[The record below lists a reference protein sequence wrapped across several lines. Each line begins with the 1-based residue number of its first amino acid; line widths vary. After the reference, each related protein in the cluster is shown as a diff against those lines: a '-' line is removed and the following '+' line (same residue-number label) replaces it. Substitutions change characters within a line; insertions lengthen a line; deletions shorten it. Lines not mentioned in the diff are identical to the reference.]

1 MMRQR
6 FFLGGVLF
14 FLIFSMPTFAGQG
27 FTCSDFLKLSV
38 PEQRRYLEGY
48 TLGAGQ
54 ELGYFK
60 NNILGHG
67 DFHSMETRSP
77 VRKALKEPPD
87 NPDPHNPSRQL
98 ELLRSITWSSVRYVD
113 EKDAL
118 VNIAVAYPGEFH
130 KTVQKECKTRPGAL
144 DAGMF
149 DELPSTLRKMKETGK
164 YPVWGM

>member
-1 MMRQR
+1 MMRQI
-6 FFLGGVLF
+6 FSLGGVLF
-14 FLIFSMPTFAGQG
+14 FLIFSMSSLAGQG
-27 FTCSDFLKLSV
+27 VIHTCSDFLKLSAA
-38 PEQRRYLEGY
+38 EQRRYLEGY
-48 TLGAGQ
+48 TLGAAM

-98 ELLRSITWSSVRYVD
+98 DLFRSVTFVSVQYVD
-113 EKDAL
+113 EKDTL
-118 VNIAVAYPGEFH
+118 VNIAAAYPKEFH
-130 KTVQKECKTRPGAL
+130 KTVQKECKTRPDVGT
-144 DAGMF
+144 F

-164 YPVWGM
+164 YPVRGL